1 MLMHQITSN
10 VFSKYRCMQTKE
22 IIENPNQIL
31 NSTIL
36 NKYDKLHRHIEYF
49 HDIKG
54 EELYCRA
61 SNYVRSSK
69 HSMYTN
75 FITNTGFVI

>member
-31 NSTIL
+31 KSTIL
-36 NKYDKLHRHIEYF
+36 NKYDKLHT
-49 HDIKG
+49 
-54 EELYCRA
+54 
-61 SNYVRSSK
+61 SNI
-69 HSMYTN
+69 SMILKVKSYN
-75 FITNTGFVI
+75 LGHQIM

>member
-10 VFSKYRCMQTKE
+10 VFRKYRCMQTKG
-22 IIENPNQIL
+22 IIENPNPIL
-31 NSTIL
+31 KPTIL
-36 NKYDKLHRHIEYF
+36 NKYDRFIEYF
-49 HDIKG
+49 HYIKG
-54 EELYCRA
+54 EELYFRA

>member
-31 NSTIL
+31 KSAIL
-36 NKYDKLHRHIEYF
+36 NKYDKLHT
-49 HDIKG
+49 
-54 EELYCRA
+54 
-61 SNYVRSSK
+61 SNIAMILKVKSCNLG
-69 HSMYTN
+69 HQIM
-75 FITNTGFVI
+75 